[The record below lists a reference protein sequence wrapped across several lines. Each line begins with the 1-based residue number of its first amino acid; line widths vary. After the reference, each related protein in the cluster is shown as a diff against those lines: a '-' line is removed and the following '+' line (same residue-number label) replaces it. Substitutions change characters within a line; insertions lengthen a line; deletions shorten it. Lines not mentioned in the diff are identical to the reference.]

1 MRKERDL
8 AATSRKDEVAR
19 KPQSLKSAISL
30 SMPVGTSRKQE
41 HRRVGSPER
50 THIFVNNPAAIKEAE
65 KIKNDSN
72 LSKEEQADRLNKLRQ
87 MYGDASTTGGFK
99 K

>member
-1 MRKERDL
+1 MRRERDQ

-30 SMPVGTSRKQE
+30 SMPVGSTRKQD
-41 HRRVGSPER
+41 HRKEGSPER
-50 THIFVNNPAAIKEAE
+50 KHVFVNNPAAIKEVE
-65 KIKNDSN
+65 KIKSDST
-72 LSKEEQADRLNKLRQ
+72 LSKEEQMERLNKLKQ
-87 MYGDASTTGGFK
+87 MYGDASSIGGSK